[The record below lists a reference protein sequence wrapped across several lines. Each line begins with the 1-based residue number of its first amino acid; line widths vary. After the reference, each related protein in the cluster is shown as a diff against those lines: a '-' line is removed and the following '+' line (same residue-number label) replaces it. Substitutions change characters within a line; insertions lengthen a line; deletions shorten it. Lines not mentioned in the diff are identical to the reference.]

1 MIKALVKFLALSTV
15 QKWMLVEAGLELARA
30 SITLRVLPW
39 RVASRGLMV
48 VEGGE
53 SEQVARGVADA
64 IRIAAAYA
72 PWRPTCLRQA
82 LATQRMLRR
91 RGLAG
96 RIQISFPDPKN
107 KTHAHA
113 WVLSGPIQLL
123 IEPVADQY
131 TLYRTTE
138 CHIGD
143 CRQGTTLR

>member
-1 MIKALVKFLALSTV
+1 MIKALEKFLALPAA
-15 QKWMLVEAGLELARA
+15 QKGMLAEAALELAHA

-39 RVASRGLMV
+39 RVASRSLMV

-53 SEQVARGVADA
+53 SEEVARGIANA

-91 RGLAG
+91 RGIAG

-123 IEPVADQY
+123 IEPAADQ
-131 TLYRTTE
+131 
-138 CHIGD
+138 
-143 CRQGTTLR
+143 